1 MTAALVAAGL
11 GLIPSTASATE
22 GPAKPAQQGPGAA
35 QAEKGTQGMQ
45 ATKASGEKFH
55 SPADRTVRTTLP
67 GAGNKAAED
76 HPGLA
81 AEITGESY
89 SAHRL
94 ELITKITGPDVTL
107 DVVVDWGDGKTEKTT
122 AKGTGEVYHS
132 HVYAEVG
139 EYVVKVTVTDVANGI
154 QAANQIAFATAGAEF
169 TPHAPTRLLD
179 TRDGTGAKAG
189 KVVGRGTTRVRVA
202 GNSGIPAGATAVVL
216 NVTVTNTTA
225 DGHVTAYAGGGSRPD
240 TSNLNHT
247 AGQSV
252 PNLVIVPVGEDGY
265 VEFFNGGWSPVD
277 LVADVTGYFTR
288 SAAGGYTAMTPAR
301 FVDTREGLGT
311 AKGRLAGRGTFT
323 TQIDGL
329 KGVPKGITAVALNVT
344 VTNPGEAGHLSVF
357 PGGGQTPT
365 ASNLNFTAGQTV
377 ANSVIV
383 PVSADGRISVFNGSW
398 AGADVVVDV
407 VGHYSKDSRAA
418 YRAIDPWR
426 AIDTRDTVAWPG
438 RLPARGYFSQ
448 WFAPEPEGVEA
459 FTFNTTVT
467 NTTDSGFLSV
477 APSPLPWEE
486 NTDPNAPKPPRPG
499 SSTLN
504 WAKGATVPNLVQ
516 TGVGEYGIIN
526 FWNQGWQDADL
537 IVDVF
542 GIYETN

>member
-11 GLIPSTASATE
+11 GFVPSTASATDGPTKPVAQ
-22 GPAKPAQQGPGAA
+22 GPAASGNAA
-35 QAEKGTQGMQ
+35 
-45 ATKASGEKFH
+45 KASGETFH
-55 SPADRTVRTTLP
+55 SPADRTVRTALP
-67 GAGNKAAED
+67 GARNKAADD
-76 HPGLA
+76 HPGVAVEL
-81 AEITGESY
+81 TGESY

-94 ELITKITGPDVTL
+94 GLTTKITGPDAEL
-107 DVVVDWGDGKTEKTT
+107 AVVVDFGDGTTEKKTV
-122 AKGTGEVYHS
+122 KGTGEIYHD

-154 QAANQIAFATAGAEF
+154 QGANQIAFATAGAKF

-179 TRDGTGAKAG
+179 TRDGTGAKPG
-189 KVVGRGTTRVRVA
+189 KVVGRGTTRVKVA
-202 GNSGIPAGATAVVL
+202 GNSGIPAGARAVVL

-240 TSNLNHT
+240 TSNLNYT

-265 VEFFNGGWSPVD
+265 VELFNGGWSPVD

-329 KGVPKGITAVALNVT
+329 KNVPKGITAVALNVT
-344 VTNPGEAGHLSVF
+344 ATNPGEAGHLSVF

-383 PVSADGRISVFNGSW
+383 PVSADGRISVFNGAW
-398 AGADVVVDV
+398 AGTDVVVDV
-407 VGHYSKDSRAA
+407 VGYYSKGSKAA
-418 YRAIDPWR
+418 YRAVDPWR

-504 WAKGATVPNLVQ
+504 WTKGATVPNLVQ

-526 FWNQGWQDADL
+526 FWNQGWKDADL

-542 GIYETN
+542 GVYETN